1 MADRFV
7 YTGSV
12 GCFLFG
18 EDGSVV
24 ERVLFSDAAA
34 ANRRLESNEWLDE
47 EKKLLKGGRVLFLG
61 FKGERAANVVFTND
75 IRKLGAAAYALRQ
88 YEDRKREVMLRV
100 AMLKVKDSVH
110 GDEVIAQA
118 VGFLQDAD
126 RSINLVAKRLKE
138 WNGLVAPE
146 LSMIGDNEAFI
157 RKVLSGSARSEMGAE
172 LSQEDLAEIMEVARS
187 LDGMFK
193 LRKRVESYLDGRM
206 KIVCPNVAAVAGV
219 AVGGKLVAAAGSLR
233 RLAVMPAST
242 LQLLGAER
250 SMFNFLRHKSKK
262 MPRFGVLHE
271 HALIASANEKRK
283 GKMARLLADKIS
295 IAARVD
301 FFGGKFVGDK
311 LLAEIKVRS
320 K

>member
-18 EDGSVV
+18 EDGRVV
-24 ERVLFSDAAA
+24 EAVLFSDAAA
-34 ANRRLESNEWLDE
+34 ANRRLEGNEWLDE
-47 EKKLLKGGRVLFLG
+47 EKKLLRGGRVLFLG
-61 FKGERAANVVFTND
+61 FKGVRAANVVFTND
-75 IRKLGAAAYALRQ
+75 LRKLEAAASALRQ
-88 YEDRKREVMLRV
+88 YDGKKREVMLKV

-110 GDEVIAQA
+110 GDDVIAQA

-126 RSINLVAKRLKE
+126 KSINLLAKRLKE
-138 WNGLVAPE
+138 WNGLVNPE
-146 LSMIGDNEAFI
+146 LSMIGDNEVFI
-157 RKVLSGSARSEMGAE
+157 RKVLSGSVRSEMGAE
-172 LSQEDLAEIMEVARS
+172 LSQEDLAEVMELAHS
-187 LDGMFK
+187 LESLLA
-193 LRKRVESYLDGRM
+193 LRKRVESYLEGRM
-206 KIVCPNVAAVAGV
+206 KAVCPNVASVAGV

-262 MPRFGVLHE
+262 MPRFGILHE
-271 HALIASANEKRK
+271 HALIASANEKKK
-283 GKMARLLADKIS
+283 GRMARLLADKIS